1 MSKNDPSNLKQRE
14 KNVQQAKA
22 QRGQRSGARKG
33 GKQKNADGDSDEVS
47 WCYTACICICST
59 GNFGETGPRDVRSND
74 GDDRERYTCC
84 KGQIQQ
90 SRQVGK

>member
-14 KNVQQAKA
+14 KNVQQAKV

-33 GKQKNADGDSDEVS
+33 GKKNADGDSDEVS
-47 WCYTACICICST
+47 WCYSST

-90 SRQVGK
+90 VGR